1 MTLPSLQMIA
11 RLLGGEVSAGQVK
24 APGPRH
30 SKEDRSLS
38 VMLDANAPDGFIVN
52 TFSPADDPIA
62 CKDYVREKL
71 NLPAFKPNGNGR
83 RRASDED
90 VARALVAAIDSLNT
104 PAKANNIIATY
115 KYCDANG
122 TLLYEV
128 LRLEPKDFR
137 QRRPDGNGGW
147 IWKLDDRRVVY
158 RWRDLLQYPDG
169 TVFVCEGEKDCDRV
183 AELDLCS
190 TTVAAGKWTEDCI
203 QALAG
208 RDIVILQDN
217 DDAGHKRALEAA
229 KALHGVAN
237 TIRVVLLP
245 NLRDKG
251 DVSDWLDDPRHGKDL
266 FCNVCFDAPVWEPEA
281 KVQTP
286 KAEALKTEAPKSEE
300 CPALRFIKI
309 SDWQDH
315 PLPERSWTVKD
326 RIPAANV
333 TLLSGEGSVGKSILS
348 LQLAV
353 AVALGRDWL
362 GSLPEYGP
370 ALVICCEDDEA
381 EIWRRLD
388 LIFTHYGAGYADFDN
403 LHIASLVAGE
413 TVMATPNRFGIITT
427 TDLFKRVCK
436 AACDIQ
442 PKLIVLD
449 NAADIYGGS
458 ENDRAQVRQFIGHLR
473 ASLAIPSGA
482 GVLLTSHPS
491 LTGITSGSGLS
502 GSTAWNASVRSR
514 LYFKRAITEK
524 DEEPDPDLRVLAV
537 MKSNYGPIGE
547 TITVRWSNGLFVP
560 VASMSSFE
568 RAAAERNAED
578 VFLGLLAEFTQRG
591 CNTCAKPTAPNYA
604 PTLFAKEKKAR
615 KARVY
620 KFDLESA
627 MRRLFEAN
635 KIGLEAY
642 GAPSR
647 ETSKL
652 VRK

>member
-1 MTLPSLQMIA
+1 
-11 RLLGGEVSAGQVK
+11 
-24 APGPRH
+24 
-30 SKEDRSLS
+30 
-38 VMLDANAPDGFIVN
+38 
-52 TFSPADDPIA
+52 
-62 CKDYVREKL
+62 
-71 NLPAFKPNGNGR
+71 
-83 RRASDED
+83 
-90 VARALVAAIDSLNT
+90 
-104 PAKANNIIATY
+104 
-115 KYCDANG
+115 
-122 TLLYEV
+122 
-128 LRLEPKDFR
+128 
-137 QRRPDGNGGW
+137 
-147 IWKLDDRRVVY
+147 
-158 RWRDLLQYPDG
+158 
-169 TVFVCEGEKDCDRV
+169 
-183 AELDLCS
+183 
-190 TTVAAGKWTEDCI
+190 
-203 QALAG
+203 
-208 RDIVILQDN
+208 
-217 DDAGHKRALEAA
+217 
-229 KALHGVAN
+229 
-237 TIRVVLLP
+237 
-245 NLRDKG
+245 
-251 DVSDWLDDPRHGKDL
+251 
-266 FCNVCFDAPVWEPEA
+266 
-281 KVQTP
+281 
-286 KAEALKTEAPKSEE
+286 
-300 CPALRFIKI
+300 
-309 SDWQDH
+309 
-315 PLPERSWTVKD
+315 
-326 RIPAANV
+326 
-333 TLLSGEGSVGKSILS
+333 
-348 LQLAV
+348 
-353 AVALGRDWL
+353 
-362 GSLPEYGP
+362 
-370 ALVICCEDDEA
+370 VICCEDDEA

-449 NAADIYGGS
+449 NAADIYSGS

-578 VFLGLLAEFTQRG
+578 VFLSLLAEFTQRG

-604 PTLFAKEKKAR
+604 PTLFAKEKKSR

-620 KFDLESA
+620 KVDLESA

-647 ETSKL
+647 ETTKL